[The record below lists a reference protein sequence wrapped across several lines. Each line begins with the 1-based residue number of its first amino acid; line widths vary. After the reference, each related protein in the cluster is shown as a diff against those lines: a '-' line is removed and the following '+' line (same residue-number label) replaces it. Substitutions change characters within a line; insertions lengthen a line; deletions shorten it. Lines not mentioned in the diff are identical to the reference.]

1 METAAKSI
9 STSTSNEQMGKLLRL
24 DRTAELRGLNGG
36 RPAGGDWRDTL
47 SDTLRTIRLTA
58 SVLLNA
64 SLAAPFRVVV
74 KVDQL
79 KAATRLAAA
88 RVVSMFYLVVSG
100 GCTLETDGGERHDV
114 SAGDFL
120 LMPVAVPHTFRCGDG
135 GETVSA
141 SELVR
146 PATSGELGTLRT
158 GGNGEVTRIVCGLID
173 TRELNNA
180 PLLGSLPPLLVVR
193 TGDDQ
198 VSALIVSAVHELVL
212 PEAEAPASELAI
224 GRMMELMLIEVLQ
237 RYASQL
243 PVSAKGWLAALCDP
257 VVGRALQAMHRD
269 AARRWTV
276 SALAREAGTSR
287 SVLSERFRAMVGQP
301 PIEYLANWRIQLAA
315 RRLRSTNDC
324 LAAVAADSGY
334 DSQAAFHRAFKRI
347 AGVAPGRW
355 REAG

>member
-1 METAAKSI
+1 METTAKSS

-24 DRTAELRGLNGG
+24 DRTAELRGLPGG
-36 RPAGGDWRDTL
+36 RPVAGDWRDAL

-64 SLAAPFRVVV
+64 GLASPFQVVV
-74 KVDQL
+74 RPDQM

-88 RVVSMFYLVVSG
+88 RDVSMFYLVVSG
-100 GCTLETDGGERHDV
+100 GCTLETKGGERHDV
-114 SAGDFL
+114 SAGDFV
-120 LMPVAVPHTFRCGDG
+120 LMPVAAGHTFQGGDS

-141 SELVR
+141 SELLC
-146 PATSGELGTLRT
+146 PAAPGELGTLRA
-158 GGNGEVTRIVCGLID
+158 GGTGEVTRIVCGLID
-173 TRELNNA
+173 TREFNHA
-180 PLLGSLPPLLVVR
+180 PMFRSLPPVLVVR
-193 TGDDQ
+193 TGDDP

-212 PEAEAPASELAI
+212 PEAETPASELAI
-224 GRMMELMLIEVLQ
+224 GRMMELLLIEVLQ
-237 RYASQL
+237 RYASQV

-257 VVGRALQAMHRD
+257 IVGRALQAMHRD
-269 AARRWTV
+269 AVRRWTV
-276 SALAREAGTSR
+276 SSLAREAGTSR
-287 SVLSERFRAMVGQP
+287 SVLSERFRATVGQP

-315 RRLRSTNDC
+315 RRLRSTDDS